1 MAIDHLVS
9 SVVTMRPFVPARDF
23 GQSQRFYEALG
34 FGVTPLGDKIAHV
47 QLGSVQPGSR
57 RGAFSFLLQDAY
69 VKEWAEN
76 FMMHLLVDDLDRWW
90 QHIDSLSLDGR
101 FGVGAPRPPKPE
113 PWGLRVAYV
122 WDPAGVLWH
131 FASEMT

>member
-1 MAIDHLVS
+1 MAIDRLVS

-76 FMMHLLVDDLDRWW
+76 FMMHLLVDDLDCRW

-113 PWGLRVAYV
+113 PWGLRVA
-122 WDPAGVLWH
+122 
-131 FASEMT
+131 

>member
-1 MAIDHLVS
+1 MSAGWRESELGQAAILGNQRQYRMAIDHLVS

-34 FGVTPLGDKIAHV
+34 FGVTSLGDKIARV
-47 QLGSVQPGSR
+47 QLGSR

-90 QHIDSLSLDGR
+90 QHIHSLSLDGQ
-101 FGVGAPRPPKPE
+101 FGAGRRARPNRSPGAC
-113 PWGLRVAYV
+113 G
-122 WDPAGVLWH
+122 
-131 FASEMT
+131 